1 MPASAS
7 KILFFLPHEL
17 NLRAGIRLG
26 LESLP
31 ILPKYLV
38 SLASSVYSAVI
49 KVAEYSQGCSMFR
62 RALLVTVISV
72 SLAAMSQAQ
81 GAKGGATSSGST
93 GTAGAT
99 PSAPGAVANPG
110 VPMTQGAVGGLAGQ
124 AGTGPLTVPG
134 ANQAG
139 APTVPETISGPAG
152 TTGTTQGNPNS
163 VNTTGTVTSGF
174 GTGFAGGILATPT
187 ADFTAPQPTAGISL
201 ANRSGISTSTPV
213 DTGVETTLT
222 PSTLIYTNVE
232 PVNPVAVNT
241 NPSAAGG
248 PVYDFGPS
256 YYAGAA
262 AVSAAPAM
270 TAAVSLGEVAA
281 KLKGQRPNQNVRTY
295 TNADVQRMN
304 ENMSLQGVNVNV
316 RLQQQSPQSEPAT
329 TQAATMAQPTPP
341 QNQQPQLSASVRPSP
356 SIRSQ
361 YAQSA
366 PASTA
371 PAATQPAQES
381 GATTPQVN
389 QPKPGGQNEQ
399 ESSLQLPA
407 TSTLLPLLGII
418 GLASG
423 GIGLVFRK
431 YRK

>member
-1 MPASAS
+1 
-7 KILFFLPHEL
+7 
-17 NLRAGIRLG
+17 
-26 LESLP
+26 
-31 ILPKYLV
+31 
-38 SLASSVYSAVI
+38 
-49 KVAEYSQGCSMFR
+49 VA
-62 RALLVTVISV
+62 ISV
-72 SLAAMSQAQ
+72 SLAAIGQSQAG
-81 GAKGGATSSGST
+81 GAKGGASSSGST
-93 GTAGAT
+93 GAAGAT

-124 AGTGPLTVPG
+124 AGAGPVTLPG
-134 ANQAG
+134 ANQTG

-152 TTGTTQGNPNS
+152 TTGATQGNPA
-163 VNTTGTVTSGF
+163 NTTNNGAVTNGAV
-174 GTGFAGGILATPT
+174 GGFAGGVLATPT

-213 DTGVETTLT
+213 DTGVETTLA

-232 PVNPVAVNT
+232 PVNPAAVNT
-241 NPSAAGG
+241 NPSTAGG

-262 AVSAAPAM
+262 SVSAAPAM

-281 KLKGQRPNQNVRTY
+281 KLKTQRPGQNVRTY

-304 ENMSLQGVNVNV
+304 DNMSLQGVNVNA
-316 RLQQQSPQSEPAT
+316 RLQQSAQPEAST
-329 TQAATMAQPTPP
+329 TQAANVAQPVQA
-341 QNQQPQLSASVRPSP
+341 QNQQPQLSASARPSP
-356 SIRSQ
+356 AIRDQ
-361 YAQSA
+361 QTQSA
-366 PASTA
+366 PASPATA
-371 PAATQPAQES
+371 ANEPAQES
-381 GATTPQVN
+381 SATTPQVN
-389 QPKPGGQNEQ
+389 EPKTASQSEQ
-399 ESSLQLPA
+399 ESSRQLPA